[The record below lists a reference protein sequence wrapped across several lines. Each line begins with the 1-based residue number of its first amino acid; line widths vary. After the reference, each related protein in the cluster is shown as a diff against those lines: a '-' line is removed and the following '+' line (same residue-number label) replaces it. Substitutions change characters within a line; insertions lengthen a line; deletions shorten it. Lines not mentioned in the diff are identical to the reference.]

1 MKRVLIKNEQKEK
14 VSAIKEN
21 CEIVDRDYT
30 HTLVAEECRER
41 DTEEL
46 YGICRTQMKKKEQ
59 NLKQL
64 KTCCMLLVT
73 DSYLVIH
80 KMNYLDGCFTV

>member
-1 MKRVLIKNEQKEK
+1 MKRVLIKNEQKET
-14 VSAIKEN
+14 VSAIKET

-46 YGICRTQMKKKEQ
+46 YGIC
-59 NLKQL
+59 
-64 KTCCMLLVT
+64 KT
-73 DSYLVIH
+73 
-80 KMNYLDGCFTV
+80 

>member
-14 VSAIKEN
+14 VSTIKEN

-41 DTEEL
+41 DTEL
-46 YGICRTQMKKKEQ
+46 YGIC
-59 NLKQL
+59 
-64 KTCCMLLVT
+64 KT
-73 DSYLVIH
+73 
-80 KMNYLDGCFTV
+80 